1 MLSGSVM
8 GCCWQLQE
16 RRRGCRGTSEQG
28 GGVCVGGGGVS
39 GCRVV
44 RAASTHLPKVVLVV
58 SGVGWG
64 GGVSGSVRGTD
75 QGFLLQQVQQ

>member
-1 MLSGSVM
+1 
-8 GCCWQLQE
+8 
-16 RRRGCRGTSEQG
+16 
-28 GGVCVGGGGVS
+28 VS

-58 SGVGWG
+58 CGVGWG